1 LRVASIVYWDFLDAH
16 GGHYTATVYIRFHY
30 FFAIH
35 FNSRKTPVFV
45 LHVESH
51 RFLELLLLLLM
62 LLLQEPEGVG
72 VAATRGSLR
81 WYWRALAYYIPANQR
96 SGDL

>member
-1 LRVASIVYWDFLDAH
+1 MAI
-16 GGHYTATVYIRFHY
+16 VYIRFHY
-30 FFAIH
+30 FFVIH
-35 FNSRKTPVFV
+35 FNSRKTPVSV

-62 LLLQEPEGVG
+62 LLLPEPKGVG
-72 VAATRGSLR
+72 VAATRGNLH
-81 WYWRALAYYIPANQR
+81 WYWRAFAYYIHANQR

>member
-1 LRVASIVYWDFLDAH
+1 MRVASIVHLDFLDAH
-16 GGHYTATVYIRFHY
+16 GGYYTAIIYIHLHY

-35 FNSRKTPVFV
+35 FNSRKTIVSV

-51 RFLELLLLLLM
+51 KFLELLLLLLM
-62 LLLQEPEGVG
+62 LLLPEPEGVG
-72 VAATRGSLR
+72 VTTTRGSLR
-81 WYWRALAYYIPANQR
+81 WYWRVLAYYIPANQQ